1 MMKPRERYVGSPVSI
16 GKYAICATIKDH
28 DIQMYQLGEMSVDE
42 QENAGCGTHVVA
54 AAVVGGVAFGMMIV
68 LMVVGTVVLAAIAA

>member
-1 MMKPRERYVGSPVSI
+1 M
-16 GKYAICATIKDH
+16 
-28 DIQMYQLGEMSVDE
+28 DE